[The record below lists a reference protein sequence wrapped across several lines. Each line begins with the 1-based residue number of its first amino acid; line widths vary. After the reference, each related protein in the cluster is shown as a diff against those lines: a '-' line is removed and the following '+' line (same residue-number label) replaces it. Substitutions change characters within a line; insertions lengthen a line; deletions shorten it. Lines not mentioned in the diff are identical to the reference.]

1 MQCPQQHLKTIV
13 YVKFGGG
20 GGGVGQTECIMGHS
34 KIENWNQLKKRITV
48 FRAGI
53 KYDLKEGV
61 DQPNSFIV

>member
-1 MQCPQQHLKTIV
+1 MSPTAFENNSLCKIW
-13 YVKFGGG
+13 